1 MSEQTTQEFYLKL
14 SKLFDKD
21 ESKEHEKIIALIR
34 VALEKGAKGKMGIFT
49 VCDMLAV
56 VRNTTLEMVEGKD
69 ASFETILEDF
79 SPEKRNKTLH

>member
-1 MSEQTTQEFYLKL
+1 MSEQTAQEFYLKL

-21 ESKEHEKIIALIR
+21 KSKEHEKIVALLR

-56 VRNTTLEMVEGKD
+56 VRNTTLKMVEGKA

>member
-1 MSEQTTQEFYLKL
+1 MSEESTQKFYLEL
-14 SKLFDKD
+14 SEIYDSD
-21 ESKEHEKIIALIR
+21 ESLEHEKVVALIR
-34 VALEKGAKGKMGIFT
+34 VALEKGAKGKMGGFT

-56 VRNTTLEMVEGKD
+56 VRNTTLKMVEGKD

>member
-1 MSEQTTQEFYLKL
+1 MSEQTAQEFYLKL

>member
-1 MSEQTTQEFYLKL
+1 MSEESTQKFYLKV
-14 SKLFDKD
+14 SKVFDGD
-21 ESKEHEKIIALIR
+21 ESLEHEKIVALLR
-34 VALEKGAKGKMGIFT
+34 VALEKGAKGKMGVFT

-56 VRNTTLEMVEGKD
+56 VRNTTLKMVEGKD

>member
-1 MSEQTTQEFYLKL
+1 MSEESTQKFYLEL
-14 SKLFDKD
+14 SEIYDSD
-21 ESKEHEKIIALIR
+21 ESLEHEKVVALIR
-34 VALEKGAKGKMGIFT
+34 VALEKGAKGKMGVFT

-56 VRNTTLEMVEGKD
+56 VRNTTLKMVEGKD

>member
-1 MSEQTTQEFYLKL
+1 
-14 SKLFDKD
+14 
-21 ESKEHEKIIALIR
+21 
-34 VALEKGAKGKMGIFT
+34 MGIFT

-56 VRNTTLEMVEGKD
+56 VRNTTLKMVKGKD

>member
-1 MSEQTTQEFYLKL
+1 MSEQTAQEFYLKL

-21 ESKEHEKIIALIR
+21 KSKEHEKIIALIR
-34 VALEKGAKGKMGIFT
+34 VALEKGAQGKMGIFT

-56 VRNTTLEMVEGKD
+56 VRNTTLKMVEGKD